1 MRYDMDNQLL
11 EFLGSVLLLPVFL
24 IGGMILAGLASEIIF
39 FILDNLMTGIEW
51 LYKKVKQ

>member
-1 MRYDMDNQLL
+1 MDNQLL